1 MVFVHSFKHNVYLHA
16 QLDAAT
22 ASPRADMT
30 CMETLLVTI
39 LCWVAVFGVID
50 NLVSRL
56 KTDAERLAAY
66 GLVGVLAAALAWAC
80 RRVTVCSLL

>member
-1 MVFVHSFKHNVYLHA
+1 
-16 QLDAAT
+16 
-22 ASPRADMT
+22 
-30 CMETLLVTI
+30 METLLVTI

-80 RRVTVCSLL
+80 RRVTVSAPRPFSRRHDRPLGVVARRPRFRGRAHGRES